1 MAKPV
6 WSLGQIVSQLT
17 NWELRWDTQAPI
29 AYAFYSQPY
38 AFLGN
43 PPGFSAFSDLQRQAM
58 ARHVE
63 LIADVAN
70 ISFVNVADNGQEPGI
85 DNQRIA
91 FFNINYNNAPFWGIA
106 QDFVTANAD
115 PPYGRMYG
123 ANSIVNLWR
132 ANVQGGWAIGESNPR
147 KLMHELLHT
156 LGLDHPGPYNG
167 DSANYESQALF
178 HQDSHQYTV
187 MSYWTADMTGADHE
201 ANGLFYFASTP
212 LLYDVASLQHLYGAN
227 MTTRTG
233 DTIYGFNANAG
244 RAVYDL
250 AANPQSVFTIW
261 DAGGRDRL
269 DLSGYASPSSIDLH
283 GGGFSDAG
291 GLTDNISIAYGARIE
306 DARGGSGADVILVNP
321 ASNQV
326 WGGLGADRFVF
337 QAAVDGM
344 ASVRRSDGKS
354 IMPDRLEDFVSGT
367 DRIDLSAIDADRT
380 DPADDSFAYI
390 GSAAFGH
397 VAGQVRWE
405 TREGRAHIFAD
416 LDGDAV
422 ADMHVIASSPILS
435 AADFI
440 L

>member
-6 WSLGQIVSQLT
+6 WTWGQIVSQLT
-17 NWELRWDTQAPI
+17 NWELRWDTQTPI

-38 AFLGN
+38 SFLGN
-43 PPGFSAFSDLQRQAM
+43 PPGFSSFSELQRQAM
-58 ARHVE
+58 ARHAE

-70 ISFVNVADNGQEPGI
+70 IRFVEATDNGQQPGVG
-85 DNQRIA
+85 NQRIA
-91 FFNINYNNAPFWGIA
+91 FFNINHNNAPFWGIA
-106 QDFVTANAD
+106 QDFVAASQE
-115 PPYGRMYG
+115 PPMGRMYG
-123 ANSIVNLWR
+123 ATSIVNLWR

-178 HQDSHQYTV
+178 YQDSHQYTV
-187 MSYWTADMTGADHE
+187 MSYWTADVTGADHE

-212 LLYDVASLQHLYGAN
+212 LLYDVAALQHLYGAN

-233 DTIYGFNANAG
+233 DTVYGFNATAG

-250 AANPQSVFTIW
+250 AAHPQSVFTIW

-269 DLSGYASPSSIDLH
+269 DLSGYGSASSIDLH

-306 DARGGSGADVILVNP
+306 DARGGSGNDVIVVNP
-321 ASNQV
+321 ASNHV
-326 WGGLGADRFVF
+326 WGGPGADRFVF
-337 QAAVDGM
+337 QTAVDGT
-344 ASVRRSDGKS
+344 AAARRSDGKT
-354 IMPDRLEDFVSGT
+354 IMPDRIEDFVSGT
-367 DRIDLSAIDADRT
+367 DRIDLSAIDANRATAGEDAFT
-380 DPADDSFAYI
+380 FI

-397 VAGQVRWE
+397 VAGELRWE
-405 TREGRAHIFAD
+405 TRGGRAHILAD

-422 ADMHVIASSPILS
+422 ADMHIIASAPAVG